1 MELRD
6 LQSRNGDHS
15 AEILPPVVR
24 QKSSFETD
32 NQRVCAEVTCD
43 WQHLYR
49 KEKEKDSS
57 TIN

>member
-6 LQSRNGDHS
+6 LQRRNGDQN
-15 AEILPPVVR
+15 AEILPPVGR

-32 NQRVCAEVTCD
+32 NQRVCLEVSCD

-49 KEKEKDSS
+49 EEKEKDNS